1 MTTVEKG
8 SQTARDGFRNEDDI
22 INKFNNWED
31 DTEAQ
36 TWLQIMEY
44 NLKEIEYVEAVKISG
59 HKTDVQV

>member
-8 SQTARDGFRNEDDI
+8 SQTAKDGFRNEDDI
-22 INKFNNWED
+22 VNKFNNWED

-44 NLKEIEYVEAVKISG
+44 NLKEIVC
-59 HKTDVQV
+59 